1 MTVYRSVRRR
11 PVRKARRPAPRRQ
24 GRIHKGWATAT
35 VVGISYI
42 SFRAWPAPTIAF
54 LSLAIVGIATA
65 ATLFVVR
72 PAWVSVQ
79 AGRVARA
86 RVNVRK
92 SLPQR
97 SALPRQLTA
106 EAFHRLSPGRFEQAI
121 AELAWDDD
129 TMQATVV
136 GGSGDGGADVLVKR
150 NDGTN
155 VLIQCKRYKKGNN
168 VPSRD
173 IRDANGAYWDL
184 HRCHRAVIVTTADF
198 TKDAKATN
206 ARLRQ
211 QVRLVN
217 GAALVAWARGVGPSP
232 LQ

>member
-1 MTVYRSVRRR
+1 MTVYQSARRR
-11 PVRKARRPAPRRQ
+11 PVRKSRRPAPRRQ
-24 GRIHKGWATAT
+24 GRIHWSWATVT
-35 VVGISYI
+35 VVGVGYI
-42 SFRAWPAPTIAF
+42 SFRAWPAYTIVF
-54 LSLAIVGIATA
+54 LSLAVVGIATA
-65 ATLFVVR
+65 AILFVVR

-86 RVNVRK
+86 RASVRI
-92 SLPQR
+92 SMPQR
-97 SALPRQLTA
+97 SALPRQLSV
-106 EAFHRLSPGRFEQAI
+106 EAFHRLSPGRFEQAV
-121 AELAWDDD
+121 AELARDDD
-129 TMQATVV
+129 TMEATVV
-136 GGSGDGGADVLVKR
+136 GGSGDGGADVLVQRK
-150 NDGTN
+150 DGTN

-198 TKDAKATN
+198 TRDARTTN

-211 QVRLVN
+211 RVRLVN
-217 GAALVAWARGVGPSP
+217 GASLVAWANGTGPSP